1 MYLMTHRVSCP
12 SNADAPADHLL
23 NEMDICV
30 HDMKL
35 PIQELTRQIFAE
47 EAVDYLTGDE
57 VLADRE
63 SHLDGVGFVRYGDGG
78 QLEFVPPV
86 DLVGL
91 GHGIFEHLLVSL
103 LAQDGPDVHD
113 LRLAAGPRAGAR
125 EEHRQQKQTHRVDH
139 QAAPRASPPAS
150 GSARPASG
158 QQRGSVALAAAGSIY
173 VGGVSEAKKKEG
185 RKKKWI
191 YVQCGGMC
199 MIILGAGCQPQTSK
213 PHLAPF
219 FFARLCRI
227 PHSSLSREEFNN
239 KNRASRLL
247 VPPCSR
253 VSLPP
258 AAGPCA
264 LCGPITPTLT
274 GWSLRAERLLSLV
287 LTAVHARFGG

>member
-1 MYLMTHRVSCP
+1 MTHRVSCP

-199 MIILGAGCQPQTSK
+199 MIILGAGCQPETSK

-219 FFARLCRI
+219 FLLASAEFLTAPC
-227 PHSSLSREEFNN
+227 HGKSSTIKTELPDFLSP
-239 KNRASRLL
+239 RAAEYRSLQPL
-247 VPPCSR
+247 VR
-253 VSLPP
+253 
-258 AAGPCA
+258 A
-264 LCGPITPTLT
+264 LCADR
-274 GWSLRAERLLSLV
+274 SHRLSLAGRSG
-287 LTAVHARFGG
+287 LSGCCPWC